1 MLKLVMHVVVATVLW
16 LGTGALGLH
25 VALRIGAVML
35 GGVAVHFVWER
46 LIFKPYAYLGAR
58 PVPSDDPV
66 MIEAVNQAKASWDQF
81 VAIYPEHREDSMVKF
96 RFKTDRG
103 TTENLWGDLISLS
116 STEAEV
122 YVRTPPV
129 EHEGQMERT
138 VKVPIDDIVDW
149 QVEFRDGTLA
159 GGFSNRAM
167 FKIFEREEGYM
178 HPEFKDHIGR
188 FRDLQEPP
196 AN

>member
-1 MLKLVMHVVVATVLW
+1 
-16 LGTGALGLH
+16 
-25 VALRIGAVML
+25 
-35 GGVAVHFVWER
+35 
-46 LIFKPYAYLGAR
+46 
-58 PVPSDDPV
+58 
-66 MIEAVNQAKASWDQF
+66 
-81 VAIYPEHREDSMVKF
+81 MVKF
-96 RFKTDRG
+96 RFKTDQG
-103 TTENLWGDLISLS
+103 ANENLWADLLSLS

-138 VKVPIDDIVDW
+138 LKVPIDDIVDW

-178 HPEFKDHIGR
+178 HPEFKEHIGR